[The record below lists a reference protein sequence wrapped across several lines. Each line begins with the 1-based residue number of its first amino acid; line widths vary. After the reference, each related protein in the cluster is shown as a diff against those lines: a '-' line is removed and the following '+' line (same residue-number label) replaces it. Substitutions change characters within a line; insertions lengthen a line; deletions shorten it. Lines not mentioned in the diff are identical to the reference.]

1 MSKISKPNRVGWNLN
16 TEVCV
21 DLKTMLRDDL
31 RMKAGKGYLGVLR
44 RDVEI
49 DDFLYDE
56 HFTFREERLTPAVCK
71 RNPRVYVGK
80 YITVTRKDDGTYRP
94 NFRPIHTGP
103 GFNVEHYAS
112 SVANELLWALGGLV
126 GEE

>member
-71 RNPRVYVGK
+71 RNPHIYEGEH
-80 YITVTRKDDGTYRP
+80 ITVTRRDDGTYHP

-126 GEE
+126 EEE

>member
-56 HFTFREERLTPAVCK
+56 HFTFREERLTPAICK

-94 NFRPIHTGP
+94 NFRPIHTDP

-126 GEE
+126 EEE

>member
-44 RDVEI
+44 RDVVCE
-49 DDFLYDE
+49 DFHYDE

-80 YITVTRKDDGTYRP
+80 YITVTRKDDGTYHP